1 MRSTSI
7 PIAAIAVLTLLNAN
21 AELTSTVEFPRI
33 GASYQLTFDK
43 SPEGQAWPNEV
54 KIIAKGDGQWYLVE
68 YERTVYPRRRLQK
81 PDSEP
86 TATSEPTPSPT
97 PVITTHRQWI
107 NFAVIVAANEV
118 K

>member
-1 MRSTSI
+1 MRPSII
-7 PIAAIAVLTLLNAN
+7 PIAAIAFLTILDAIADPLPR
-21 AELTSTVEFPRI
+21 VEFPRI

-43 SPEGQAWPNEV
+43 APEGQSWPNEV

-68 YERTVYPRRRLQK
+68 YERTDHPRRRIQK

-86 TATSEPTPSPT
+86 TATSEPTPSPS

-107 NFAVIVAANEV
+107 NFAVIVAADEI